1 MMNAVARGFLLGVVI
16 SIGLLA
22 WEPRAGSAAH
32 ALEVKNY
39 VVRQALDIATGV
51 RAWGRNRGSCAER
64 NPSEKG

>member
-1 MMNAVARGFLLGVVI
+1 VI

-51 RAWGRNRGSCAER
+51 RAWGHNRGSCAER